1 MKTLPLSSTRR
12 TFLRSSAALAA
23 AGCLPST
30 SAFASSAA
38 GKEPE
43 APSPI
48 RLGMASY
55 TLRTMTRAQ
64 VIAAM
69 KELRLTLLNCK
80 DAKDHLPMTPPE
92 AEQAALADYAA
103 AGIKVTAIGALYFRK
118 DEDDD
123 VRKNFEYAKAAG
135 VKVIVA
141 GDPTPATLPRIEKFV
156 KEYDI
161 RIAIH
166 NHGPEDKLWPS
177 PLTVLDAVKNMDP
190 RMGCCIDVGHTMR
203 AGTDVVEAIHKVGP
217 RLFDMHMKDL
227 AQSNVKE
234 SQVAV
239 GAGIMPVRDIF
250 KALIEIKYPGNVDL
264 EYEIFP
270 DNPMPGVIESFAYMR
285 GVLAGMG
292 YKA

>member
-1 MKTLPLSSTRR
+1 MKLSTDRR
-12 TFLRSSAALAA
+12 TFLRSTLAA
-23 AGCLPST
+23 AAATALPSAT
-30 SAFASSAA
+30 FAAPAKPAES
-38 GKEPE
+38 
-43 APSPI
+43 PSPI

-55 TLRTMTRAQ
+55 TLRTLTRAQ

-69 KELRLTLLNCK
+69 KDLRLTTINCK

-103 AGIKVTAIGALYFRK
+103 NGIKVTAVGAVYFK
-118 DEDDD
+118 DPADF
-123 VRKNFEYAKAAG
+123 RKNFDYAKAAG

-141 GDPTPATLPRIEKFV
+141 GDPAVASLPAIEKLV

-161 RIAIH
+161 RFAIH
-166 NHGPEDKLWPS
+166 NHGPEDPVWPS
-177 PLTVLDAVKNMDP
+177 PLTVLDAVKGMDP
-190 RMGCCIDVGHTMR
+190 RMGSCIDVGHTMR

-217 RLFDMHMKDL
+217 RLFDVHMKDL
-227 AQSNVKE
+227 AKPDAKG

-239 GAGIMPVRDIF
+239 GQGIMPVPEIF
-250 KALIEIKYPGNVDL
+250 KALIAIKYPGNVDL

-270 DNPMPGVIESFAYMR
+270 DHPLPGTTESFAYMR